1 MGQSLRL
8 KIAEAQ
14 IALRTLKADL
24 AEAEA
29 SIKKATITAA
39 GSMKALGGSDPE
51 RKAALDQAVTD
62 SPACRKYQREII
74 SAEGVLLRLE
84 AAQAEQQDAAQRER
98 WQVRARLCD
107 ALEALAMAQP
117 AGFFSGGEVER
128 AAENVFDTM
137 VSATVK
143 SGMEAA
149 ADAATAPGNTD
160 RHVIGVIAATNASRQ
175 RVIDRIKDGDW
186 QATSELNAAVPA
198 GSLHHDAAVASYR
211 AEAARR
217 TRTAADVEADQ
228 LFGDD

>member
-1 MGQSLRL
+1 MVQSLRL
-8 KIAEAQ
+8 QIAEAQ

-51 RKAALDQAVTD
+51 RKAALDQAVAD

-74 SAEGVLLRLE
+74 NAEGALLRLE
-84 AAQAEQQDAAQRER
+84 AAQADQQDEAQRGR

-149 ADAATAPGNTD
+149 ADAATAPGDAQVLYNTG
-160 RHVIGVIAATNASRQ
+160 RHVVAVRGPSPLAAAIPAMDQ
-175 RVIDRIKDGDW
+175 YL
-186 QATSELNAAVPA
+186 EL
-198 GSLHHDAAVASYR
+198 DAAVNAEVTPRGRAGAQAYR

-217 TRTAADVEADQ
+217 GRTIADEQADE
-228 LFGDD
+228 LFGD